1 MKKAKPLKKK
11 SYKSVHGKNKNV
23 AGEPVAVYAFAGGN
37 RSRPGVRANTDGLTL
52 LEKMNL
58 VRTGVTKEYLEEFK
72 LQSKLD
78 YQKLAKV
85 LSVTRATLINK
96 KKKEKFHPAL
106 SERIVGVEDLYTYGF
121 EVFDDKE
128 KFNQWMFTNNKALGG
143 QPPYDLIDNIFGREE
158 VRKILGR
165 IEYGVYS

>member
-1 MKKAKPLKKK
+1 MKKAKPLRKK
-11 SYKSVHGKNKNV
+11 SYKVVSEKNKNV
-23 AGEPVAVYAFAGGN
+23 VSEPAVAYAVAGSKSN
-37 RSRPGVRANTDGLTL
+37 PGVLINTDGLTL

-58 VRTGVTKEYLEEFK
+58 VRTGVTKEYLEKFK
-72 LQSKLD
+72 LQAKLD

-96 KKKEKFHPAL
+96 KKKEKFHQAL
-106 SERIVGVEDLYTYGF
+106 SERIVSVEDLYTYGF
-121 EVFDDKE
+121 EVFGDKE

-143 QPPYDLIDNIFGREE
+143 QPPYDLIDNVFGREE
-158 VRKILGR
+158 VRKVLGR